1 MAKKKNV
8 PTMQEEVF
16 EEMPVEAVEEEI
28 IEEEVVEQTPEII
41 EEPKDEPSG
50 EDFRIR
56 TLKAIN
62 KMENHAKAKRLAERL
77 MRKKARKQ

>member
-1 MAKKKNV
+1 MAKKKNE
-8 PTMQEEVF
+8 PIEQEAVF
-16 EEMPVEAVEEEI
+16 EEVEVNEL
-28 IEEEVVEQTPEII
+28 EEEVADEEAPAI
-41 EEPKDEPSG
+41 EETPIVAT
-50 EDFRIR
+50 EDFHTR